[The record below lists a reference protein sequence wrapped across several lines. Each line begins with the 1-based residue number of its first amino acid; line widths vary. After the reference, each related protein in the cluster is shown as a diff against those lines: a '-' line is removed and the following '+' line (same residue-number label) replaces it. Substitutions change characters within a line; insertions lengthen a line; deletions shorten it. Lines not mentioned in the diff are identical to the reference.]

1 MDKIIEYVKNKYP
14 TRFKDKRVEVLEEE
28 NFFKVYAEDISPV
41 FLSKNIL
48 NNVE

>member
-1 MDKIIEYVKNKYP
+1 MEKIKEYVIKKYPSRFKNKHI
-14 TRFKDKRVEVLEEE
+14 EIIEEE
-28 NFFKVYAEDISPV
+28 NFFKVYVKDVSPV